1 MYENLV
7 SITKET
13 LDRFAENNF
22 ERVVLGIRSLYTIDN
37 TSSPESA
44 YGVYINYF
52 REFCNDDDVYF
63 EDVDSIINTQF
74 NDDDIYVAP
83 VHSVIRKIAKYT
95 ATHIIEY
102 SDRDVCII
110 VMNFIG
116 NIMDVNHILYDPI
129 QVYNTDT
136 TSINYTELDQYFK
149 NILFKCIR

>member
-13 LDRFAENNF
+13 LDRFTENNF
-22 ERVVLGIRSLYTIDN
+22 ERVVIGIRSLYTIDN
-37 TSSPESA
+37 TSSPKST
-44 YGVYINYF
+44 YGGYINYF

-63 EDVDSIINTQF
+63 EDVDNIINTQF
-74 NDDDIYVAP
+74 NDNDIYVAP
-83 VHSVIRKIAKYT
+83 IHSVIRKIAKYT

-102 SDRDVCII
+102 SNRDACII
-110 VMNFIG
+110 VMNFID

-129 QVYNTDT
+129 QIYNTNT

-149 NILFKCIR
+149 NIL